1 MLMAESYPKD
11 MSRPNWAEV
20 FARQALRAEL
30 LPDWFDAVGIKPG
43 ERLLD
48 IGAGPGHV
56 SLALAE
62 RVGSRGMVVAIDRS
76 AEALGYLADLQQQ
89 RGIAQITRIA
99 GDASTVEIA
108 GPPAD
113 AALVTYV
120 LHHAAAPETILAH
133 LHALLR
139 PGGRVLI
146 GEFHPEGPCEI
157 GVKKEHRI
165 APERIEAWCDAAGF
179 SCLEYR
185 RQTPEHYMLL
195 VERV

>member
-1 MLMAESYPKD
+1 MVMAEAYPKD
-11 MSRPNWAEV
+11 MSRSNWAEV

-30 LPDWFDAVGIKPG
+30 MPEWFDAIGVKEGDRVL
-43 ERLLD
+43 EV
-48 IGAGPGHV
+48 GAGPGHV

-62 RVGSRGMVVAIDRS
+62 RVGPLGMVVAIDRS
-76 AEALGYLADLQQQ
+76 ADALAYLADLQRQ

-99 GDASTVEIA
+99 GDAATVELT

-120 LHHAAAPETILAH
+120 LHHAALPEAILAH
-133 LHALLR
+133 LHGLLR
-139 PGGRVLI
+139 PGARTLV

-179 SCLEYR
+179 ACLEYR